1 VIPSTHRQVRLAAR
15 PVGYP
20 QESDFR
26 LVESSVPEPGAG
38 EFLVRV
44 AYLSLDPYMR
54 GRMSDARSYVPPV
67 ALGDVMEGGTVGEVV
82 RSNHPGFAVGD
93 VVEGRL
99 GWQEYA
105 VSAGK
110 GVRKVDPTA
119 APIST
124 ALGVLGMPGLTAYFG
139 LLEVGQPKPGET
151 VVVSA
156 ASGAVGGL
164 VGQIA
169 QLKGCRAVGLA
180 GSDAKVDFITRELGY
195 DAGINYRTAP
205 DLDAALRAACPRGID
220 VYFDSV
226 GGRIT
231 EAVSRHVNLFARVAV
246 CGLLSQYNLTEPEL
260 APRNERFVLVNRV
273 RIQGFIV
280 FDFAARYKEG
290 LAQLTDWVRQGKLKY
305 REDVVDGLERA
316 PGALIGLLQGRNF
329 GKMVVRVGPEPAA
342 AGIPQGG
349 TRSGAE
355 GRP

>member
-1 VIPSTHRQVRLAAR
+1 MIPTTHRQVRLAAR

-20 QESDFR
+20 TERDFR
-26 LVESSVPEPGAG
+26 LVESPVPEPGAA

-44 AYLSLDPYMR
+44 VYLSLDPYMR

-110 GVRKVDPTA
+110 GVRKIDPTV

-169 QLKGCRAVGLA
+169 KLKGCRAVGLA
-180 GSDAKVDFITRELGY
+180 GSDAKVDYITRELGY

-205 DLDAALRAACPRGID
+205 DLDAALRAACPSGID
-220 VYFDSV
+220 VYFDNV
-226 GGRIT
+226 GGRVT

-273 RIQGFIV
+273 RIQGFLV

-316 PGALIGLLQGRNF
+316 PGALSGLLQGKNF
-329 GKMVVRVGPEPAA
+329 GKMVVRIGPEPAA
-342 AGIPQGG
+342 ARMPGAGP
-349 TRSGAE
+349 RRGAE
-355 GRP
+355 GRQ

>member
-1 VIPSTHRQVRLAAR
+1 
-15 PVGYP
+15 
-20 QESDFR
+20 
-26 LVESSVPEPGAG
+26 
-38 EFLVRV
+38 
-44 AYLSLDPYMR
+44 
-54 GRMSDARSYVPPV
+54 
-67 ALGDVMEGGTVGEVV
+67 V
-82 RSNHPGFAVGD
+82 RSDHPRFAVGD

-105 VSAGK
+105 VSNGK
-110 GVRKVDPTA
+110 GVRKIDPTV

-139 LLEVGQPKPGET
+139 LLEVGQPKAGET

-169 QLKGCRAVGLA
+169 KLKGCRAVGLA
-180 GSDAKVDFITRELGY
+180 GSDAKVDYLIRELGY

-205 DLDAALRAACPRGID
+205 DLDAALRAACPGGID
-220 VYFDSV
+220 VYFDNV

-231 EAVSRHVNLFARVAV
+231 EAVSRHVNMFARFAV
-246 CGLLSQYNLTEPEL
+246 CGLMSQYNLTEPEL
-260 APRNERFVLVNRV
+260 APRNERYVLVNRV
-273 RIQGFIV
+273 RIQGFLV

-290 LAQLTDWVRQGKLKY
+290 LAQLTAWLREGKLRY

-316 PGALIGLLQGRNF
+316 PAALTGLLQGKNF
-329 GKMVVRVGPEPAA
+329 GKMLVRVGPEPEAARAA
-342 AGIPQGG
+342 AAAA
-349 TRSGAE
+349 RSAATG

>member
-1 VIPSTHRQVRLAAR
+1 VIPRTQRQVQLAAR
-15 PVGYP
+15 PVGFP

-26 LVESSVPEPGAG
+26 VVEAPVPAPGSS
-38 EFLVRV
+38 EFLVRTV
-44 AYLSLDPYMR
+44 YLSVDPYMR
-54 GRMSDARSYVPPV
+54 GRMSDVRSYVPPV

-82 RSNHPGFAVGD
+82 RSNHPGFAAGD

-110 GVRKVDPTA
+110 GVRKIDPTL

-169 QLKGCRAVGLA
+169 KLRGCRAVGLA
-180 GSDAKVDFITRELGY
+180 GSDAKVAYITRELGY

-205 DLDAALRAACPRGID
+205 DLDAALQAACPNGVD
-220 VYFDSV
+220 VYFDNV

-231 EAVSRHVNLFARVAV
+231 EAISRHVNTFARFAI
-246 CGLLSQYNLTEPEL
+246 CGLISQYNLTEPEL
-260 APRNERFVLVNRV
+260 APRNERFVLTSRV

-290 LAQLTDWVRQGKLKY
+290 LAQLGAWVREGKLKY
-305 REDVVDGLERA
+305 REDVVDGLESA

-329 GKMVVRVGPEPAA
+329 GKMLVRVGPEPASA
-342 AGIPQGG
+342 RGQGP
-349 TRSGAE
+349 SGGGQAL
-355 GRP
+355 P

>member
-1 VIPSTHRQVRLAAR
+1 MIPTTHRRVCLAAR

-20 QESDFR
+20 RESDFR
-26 LVESSVPEPGAG
+26 LVEAAVPEPGAG

-44 AYLSLDPYMR
+44 VYLSLDPYMR

-82 RSNHPGFAVGD
+82 RSTHPGFAVGD

-110 GVRKVDPTA
+110 GVRKVDPAA

-169 QLKGCRAVGLA
+169 KLKGCRAVGLA
-180 GSDAKVDFITRELGY
+180 GSDAKVEYITGELGY

-205 DLDAALRAACPRGID
+205 DMDGALRAACPSGID
-220 VYFDSV
+220 VYFDNV

-231 EAVSRHVNLFARVAV
+231 EAVSRHVNLFARIAV
-246 CGLLSQYNLTEPEL
+246 CGLISQYNLTEPEL

-280 FDFAARYKEG
+280 SDFAARYREG

-329 GKMVVRVGPEPAA
+329 GKVVVRVGPDPAA
-342 AGIPQGG
+342 AG
-349 TRSGAE
+349 TSGPGPRREAE
-355 GRP
+355 ESR

>member
-1 VIPSTHRQVRLAAR
+1 MHRQVRLAAR

-20 QESDFR
+20 RETDFR
-26 LVESSVPEPGAG
+26 LVESPVPEPGAG

-44 AYLSLDPYMR
+44 IYLSLDPYMR
-54 GRMSDARSYVPPV
+54 GRMSEARSYVPPV
-67 ALGDVMEGGTVGEVV
+67 TLGDVMEGGTVGEVV
-82 RSNHPGFAVGD
+82 RSNHPGYAVGD
-93 VVEGRL
+93 IVEGRL

-110 GVRKVDPTA
+110 GVRKLDPTV

-156 ASGAVGGL
+156 AAGAVGGL

-169 QLKGCRAVGLA
+169 KLKGCRTVGLA
-180 GSDAKVDFITRELGY
+180 GSDAKVDYITRELGF
-195 DAGINYRTAP
+195 DAGINYRMAP
-205 DLDAALRAACPRGID
+205 DLDAALHAACPGGID
-220 VYFDSV
+220 VYFDNV

-231 EAVSRHVNLFARVAV
+231 EAVSRHVNPFARFAI
-246 CGLLSQYNLTEPEL
+246 CGLISQYNLTEPEL

-280 FDFAARYKEG
+280 FDFAARYRDG
-290 LAQLTDWVRQGKLKY
+290 LAQLAEWVRQGKLKY
-305 REDVVDGLERA
+305 REHFVDGLECA
-316 PGALIGLLQGRNF
+316 PAALIGLLQGKNF
-329 GKMVVRVGPEPAA
+329 GKMVVRVGPGPV
-342 AGIPQGG
+342 
-349 TRSGAE
+349 
-355 GRP
+355 